1 LDLDHLPELGRLT
14 GLACAKDLGRGLE
27 DPHSL
32 LGDMGIAA
40 EDPLLGLPHH
50 WLDSRH
56 EGVQLL
62 AQSFERGLPE

>member
-1 LDLDHLPELGRLT
+1 
-14 GLACAKDLGRGLE
+14 
-27 DPHSL
+27 
-32 LGDMGIAA
+32 MGIAA